1 MEHQNWVLFLSR
13 IWEMSLWAHVVYLI
27 ISLYVDD
34 LIFINHDCMI
44 ATFKNWMKTKSYN
57 DISRKTGLLFKDW
70 RQDGDGIFVHQHK
83 YAKEQILQKFGMESC
98 NMICNHII
106 PRCKLTKDERGKTI
120 YITKYKQIVGYLM
133 YLDCH

>member
-1 MEHQNWVLFLSR
+1 MVLRRLQEHGTPKLSPISVKDLRNVLMSTRCLFDNQSICWWSR
-13 IWEMSLWAHVVYLI
+13 FYKSW
-27 ISLYVDD
+27 LY
-34 LIFINHDCMI
+34 DC
-44 ATFKNWMKTKSYN
+44 NN